1 MQVLPKNPPRQSCGL
16 KPGTRVRV
24 TKPFASLGHS
34 FAVGEELI
42 YVREMFDIDMGCDLW
57 MFATEESRRIEESL
71 PEGGIVNGR
80 YLWHE
85 LVRHNH
91 VYGMDGLDSPSSWL
105 PSFEIIRPY
114 T

>member
-1 MQVLPKNPPRQSCGL
+1 MQVLPKNPPRISCGL

-71 PEGGIVNGR
+71 PEGR
-80 YLWHE
+80 SEEHTSE
-85 LVRHNH
+85 LQSLRHLVCRLLLEKN
-91 VYGMDGLDSPSSWL
+91 S
-105 PSFEIIRPY
+105 